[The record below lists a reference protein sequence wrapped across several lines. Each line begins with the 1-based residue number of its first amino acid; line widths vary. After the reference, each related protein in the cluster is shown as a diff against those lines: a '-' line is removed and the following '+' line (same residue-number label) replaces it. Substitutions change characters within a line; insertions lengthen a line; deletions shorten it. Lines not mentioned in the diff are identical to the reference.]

1 MRVTHSVSVKLHLYL
16 RVSRSLMPCERRSL
30 RHLLQGEREGGREG
44 GREREAEREGER
56 EREIERMRERERERE
71 RERVYTYS
79 IHESEYYIQY
89 VNLCVCVCVRER
101 ERERVCVCVLS
112 SIVAFALADAY
123 SEPGTFN
130 ITHCAVSDVEGA
142 RRCLEY

>member
-1 MRVTHSVSVKLHLYL
+1 
-16 RVSRSLMPCERRSL
+16 MPCERRGL

-79 IHESEYYIQY
+79 IHESENYIQY
-89 VNLCVCVCVRER
+89 VNLCVCVCV
-101 ERERVCVCVLS
+101 
-112 SIVAFALADAY
+112 
-123 SEPGTFN
+123 
-130 ITHCAVSDVEGA
+130 
-142 RRCLEY
+142 